1 MATVVKF
8 DLSTKVE
15 RNGKERWHK
24 LGVVLEND
32 KGMYAIIDSIPVGF
46 TGMVSFFVPKDKDQQ
61 SDHQRSK
68 QDGYQSP
75 KSVSDL
81 TDDIPF

>member
-1 MATVVKF
+1 MAAQVKYE
-8 DLSTKVE
+8 LSTKVE
-15 RNGKERWHK
+15 RGGKERWHR

-46 TGMVSFFVPKDKDQQ
+46 TGMVSFFVPKEREQGAAQ
-61 SDHQRSK
+61 SAPAAAPAAPRSV
-68 QDGYQSP
+68 D
-75 KSVSDL
+75 DL